1 MTSKALIEYANDALI
16 LSNGSLKFRDLF
28 DKAISLSGLELT
40 ESELKSKMAS
50 LYTQLTCDGRF
61 ALLSDGTW
69 DLRSRHSFEQV
80 HVNLDAF
87 EDDDVGEDDEEE
99 KNLLKAE
106 LGEVPSEDD
115 KDDSSDSD
123 DIDFDKPKKDVED
136 EDY

>member
-1 MTSKALIEYANDALI
+1 MTSKALIEYANDALT
-16 LSNGSLKFRDLF
+16 LSNGSLNFKDLF
-28 DKAISLSGLELT
+28 DKAISLSDLELT
-40 ESELKSKMAS
+40 ESETKSKMAS

-61 ALLSDGTW
+61 ALLDDGKW

-87 EDDDVGEDDEEE
+87 DDDDIGEDDEEE
-99 KNLLKAE
+99 KTLLKAE
-106 LGEVPSEDD
+106 LGEDASDDD

>member
-1 MTSKALIEYANDALI
+1 MTSKALIEYANDALT
-16 LSNGSLKFRDLF
+16 LSNGSLNFKDLF

-40 ESELKSKMAS
+40 ESETKSKMAS

-61 ALLSDGTW
+61 ALLDDGKW

-87 EDDDVGEDDEEE
+87 DDDDIGEDDEEE
-99 KNLLKAE
+99 KTLLKAE
-106 LGEVPSEDD
+106 LGEDASDDD